1 MRYCVVRAVESLG
14 IKASSLPNCVVKKMY
29 GSVPGETCAGQL
41 IRGVCGSG
49 FNHFSKSSIASPLSW
64 PKIPIMNVLQ
74 HHKGAISHF

>member
-41 IRGVCGSG
+41 IRGVCVP
-49 FNHFSKSSIASPLSW
+49 AVMVAVDQP
-64 PKIPIMNVLQ
+64 
-74 HHKGAISHF
+74 